1 MSIQDEATKIDVV
14 VGLQRA
20 LDNSF
25 RRLRENARAQWEKH
39 FAAADPSDACVT
51 VRISTAIDTK
61 SSATPCVGFL
71 DSRGGSDTSEMRPRL
86 A

>member
-1 MSIQDEATKIDVV
+1 MSIQDEAAKIDIV
-14 VGLQRA
+14 VGPQRA
-20 LDNSF
+20 LDNTF
-25 RRLRENARAQWEKH
+25 WRLRENARAQWEKH

-71 DSRGGSDTSEMRPRL
+71 HSRGESDTGEIRPRL